1 MIAKQ
6 ICILTAFAPHTSGIQ
21 FFNKEKN
28 CSLEIIKQMFD
39 VAALFDVC
47 KDYRLTHDTCRRFGE
62 TELGYRE
69 MEGVTTDDI
78 LRDAI
83 NTALCISL
91 RGFENEEEFKLLQG
105 GIKRISGLILS
116 ERYHLDPAI
125 RDSAK
130 AAYTAAIMLTHTT
143 EVRRFESTPIDEW
156 KDAVIGEVLT
166 NKLNKLKKSNLE
178 AFFYWWQVDKVLS
191 QKK

>member
-1 MIAKQ
+1 
-6 ICILTAFAPHTSGIQ
+6 
-21 FFNKEKN
+21 
-28 CSLEIIKQMFD
+28 
-39 VAALFDVC
+39 
-47 KDYRLTHDTCRRFGE
+47 
-62 TELGYRE
+62 
-69 MEGVTTDDI
+69 MEGAATDDI
-78 LRDAI
+78 LRDSI

-91 RGFENEEEFKLLQG
+91 RGSENEDEFKLLQG
-105 GIKRISGLILS
+105 GIKRIGGLILS
-116 ERYHLDPAI
+116 ERYHLDSAI

-143 EVRRFESTPIDEW
+143 EVRRYESTPIDEW